1 MLKKF
6 IDELKELI
14 NKYWLIAKARWAAFE
29 GSVKASVRSIKNKA
43 KDLLR

>member
-14 NKYWLIAKARWAAFE
+14 NKYWLIAKARWAAFKS
-29 GSVKASVRSIKNKA
+29 SVKASVRSIKNKVR
-43 KDLLR
+43 DLLR